1 MLYRFFSIFFC
12 IMKKNQQI
20 KVLWSNVSVFKTRND
35 DYVSLTDIARY
46 KDPERSDYILQ
57 NRMRTKNT
65 IEYLWFREMLYNP
78 LFKSIEFD
86 GFKNQA
92 WWNTFSMTPK
102 KWIEKT
108 NAIGII
114 SKKGKY
120 WWTFA
125 YKDIAL
131 KFASWISIEFE
142 LYLIKEFQ
150 RLKAQETQSLDWNVK
165 RFLTK
170 MNYRIHTDAIKDNL
184 IPKELS
190 QHAITILYA
199 DEADVLNLALFGM
212 TAKQWQTKNN
222 WKSWNIRDYA
232 TIEQLIILANMENIN
247 AEYIKL
253 KIPQN
258 KRLQLLNQTA
268 ITQMT
273 SLLNRWTESKFLD
286 SQK

>member
-1 MLYRFFSIFFC
+1 
-12 IMKKNQQI
+12 
-20 KVLWSNVSVFKTRND
+20 
-35 DYVSLTDIARY
+35 
-46 KDPERSDYILQ
+46 
-57 NRMRTKNT
+57 MRTKNT

-273 SLLNRWTESKFLD
+273 SLLNRCVENDFLD
-286 SQK
+286 MGK